1 MINKKS
7 DLTTIYVVRHGE
19 SESNVYAHENP
30 DKAASHFGEFGASLT
45 KKGSEQAKLLA
56 QRLQK
61 VHFSA
66 FFSSDLHR
74 AKETAEIVAKNYNL
88 PIQTDRALRE
98 RSFGEPMSN
107 KKKKEIETRLKK
119 LNDQEKFSF
128 KYFPNGESIYDI
140 IERFKKSLKK
150 IISEHKNETILIVSH
165 GYVLRAFLIAE
176 HFMKFDEL
184 PPGAIRNAAYFVVTT
199 DGTSFNLIEKHGI
212 TKNRGYDNEE

>member
-1 MINKKS
+1 MTKKKN

-30 DKAASHFGEFGASLT
+30 DRPASHFGEFGASLT
-45 KKGSEQAKLLA
+45 EKGREQAKILA

-66 FFSSDLHR
+66 FFSSDLNR
-74 AKETAEIVAKNYNL
+74 AKETAEIIAENCNSSV
-88 PIQTDRALRE
+88 ITDRALRE
-98 RSFGEPMSN
+98 RFFGEPMSN
-107 KKKKEIETRLKK
+107 KKKKEIETRLKD
-119 LNDQEKFSF
+119 LNEQEKFSF
-128 KYFPNGESIYDI
+128 KYFPNGESFYDI
-140 IERFKKSLKK
+140 LARFKKSLKK

-184 PPGAIRNAAYFVVTT
+184 PPGSIRNAAYFVITT
-199 DGTSFNLIEKHGI
+199 DGISFNLIEKHGI
-212 TKNRGYDNEE
+212 TKNRGFDNEE